1 MFSFA
6 DYIDLPLIWG
16 AIIATAVLLYVLLD
30 GFDLGVGILFPF
42 APSDKCRDRMMNSIA
57 PFWDG
62 NETWLVLGGGGLFA
76 AFPLAY
82 SIVMPALYVPVILML
97 ICLIFRGV
105 AFEFRFKADTSRK
118 IWDYAFHF
126 GSLGAAFLQGMIL
139 GGIVQG
145 IEIEGRAFA
154 GGAFDWLTGF
164 SVMTGFGVVA
174 GYTLLGATWTYMK
187 ADGELQ
193 IWARQSARYVFIYV
207 VGFMAIVSLWVPFLD
222 NDIDQ
227 RWFGG
232 NNLYYLLPIPVVT
245 GVLFF
250 FLWRGLSWKHDAS
263 KRDGL
268 PFLLTLGLFLM
279 GYIGLAVSLWPTI
292 VPYDVTLWQAAAAP
306 ESLSLMLVGV
316 VIMLPVIL
324 AYTGWCYYVFRGKSD
339 HKHGY

>member
-16 AIIATAVLLYVLLD
+16 GIIATAVLLYVLLD

-42 APSDKCRDRMMNSIA
+42 APGHQCRSRMMNSIA

-82 SIVMPALYVPVILML
+82 SIVMPALYIPIILML

-105 AFEFRFKADTSRK
+105 AFEFRFKADTSRQ

-126 GSLGAAFLQGMIL
+126 GSLGAAFFQGMIL

-145 IEIEGRAFA
+145 ITIDGRAFA
-154 GGAFDWLTGF
+154 GGPFDWLSGF
-164 SVMTGFGVVA
+164 SVMTGFATIA
-174 GYTLLGATWTYMK
+174 GYALLGATWTYMK
-187 ADGELQ
+187 SEGELQ
-193 IWARQSARYVFIYV
+193 DWARKCAKYVFIYV
-207 VGFMAIVSLWVPFLD
+207 LGFMAVVSIWAPFLE

-232 NNLYYLLPIPVVT
+232 NNIYYLLPIPVIT
-245 GVLFF
+245 AILFIA
-250 FLWRGLSWKHDAS
+250 LWKSIGNRES
-263 KRDGL
+263 KGHAL
-268 PFLLTLGLFLM
+268 PFLCALGIFFM
-279 GYIGLAVSLWPTI
+279 GYVGLAVSLWPHI
-292 VPYDVTLWQAAAAP
+292 VPFGVTVWDAAAAP
-306 ESLSLMLVGV
+306 ESLSIMLVGV
-316 VIMLPVIL
+316 ALMLPVIL
-324 AYTGWCYYVFRGKSD
+324 AYTGWCYYIFRGKTDDS
-339 HKHGY
+339 HSY